1 MGTVNLLCGREKR
14 GGQILF
20 RELIVRNTVLIQL
33 KEIISARVY
42 TLYSGHFTSCHPP
55 TTSPLASYLL
65 ESSCGDD
72 KPKSFLSLEAEKTC
86 GNIALALGKRSGN
99 AGGEGT
105 GKSRE
110 LEPARAWRTSLH
122 TTPQVDPNKAGGQAE
137 TLPRIPKFML
147 HPIYLVISSFGNI
160 FKLPFL

>member
-1 MGTVNLLCGREKR
+1 MERQGFSSKVRQGKQGMGTVNLLCGREKR

-20 RELIVRNTVLIQL
+20 RELIVRNTVLTQL

-99 AGGEGT
+99 AGGEGD
-105 GKSRE
+105 RA
-110 LEPARAWRTSLH
+110 EPRA
-122 TTPQVDPNKAGGQAE
+122 
-137 TLPRIPKFML
+137 
-147 HPIYLVISSFGNI
+147 
-160 FKLPFL
+160 